1 MADDTWRGEGGP
13 PGPDDVD
20 GLLDHDP
27 TGQSTAEVVDLD
39 GLPPP
44 VSALDP
50 MGQIAHLGHMAS
62 SAKRQGRLTPLLAI
76 FVLAA
81 MWIGTPGVIYLL
93 VARWLG
99 DTTAAVAAAVTVL
112 VLLVGSIKGI
122 RRPRR

>member
-1 MADDTWRGEGGP
+1 MRPEDRPGP
-13 PGPDDVD
+13 PAHDVD
-20 GLLDHDP
+20 GLLDFDP

-81 MWIGTPGVIYLL
+81 VWIGTPGIIYLL
-93 VARWLG
+93 AARWLG
-99 DTTAAVAAAVTVL
+99 DTAAAVAAAATLAVL
-112 VLLVGSIKGI
+112 VVGAIRGV
-122 RRPRR
+122 RRPRG